1 ESSSMG
7 EISNPGLQQDGF
19 DLTQFYT
26 VFFEEARENL
36 ANMESMLLD
45 IDIVHPTEEELNAI
59 FRVAHSIK
67 GGAATFGF
75 GDVSLLTHEL
85 ETLLDRLRRH
95 ELSLKRAMVD
105 LLLEA
110 GDVVKAQLAH
120 HQGSSDQRPPSDT
133 LIKRIRAMAAGE
145 AVEVDVA
152 DGARCLDIRIGPL
165 TSGAAA

>member
-1 ESSSMG
+1 MG
-7 EISNPGLQQDGF
+7 EISNAGLQQDDF
-19 DLTQFYT
+19 DLTQFYA

-45 IDIVHPTEEELNAI
+45 IDIARPTDEELNAI

-75 GDVSLLTHEL
+75 GDVATLTHEL

-95 ELSLKRAMVD
+95 ELSLRRGMVD

-110 GDVVKAQLAH
+110 GDVVKAQLARY
-120 HQGSSDQRPPSDT
+120 QGSTDQSPPTDALIGRIHQRVLAHAKALAKRP
-133 LIKRIRAMAAGE
+133 
-145 AVEVDVA
+145 
-152 DGARCLDIRIGPL
+152 
-165 TSGAAA
+165 